1 MQTVKAI
8 VMAGGQGSRLRPLTC
23 DRPKPMVPV
32 LGVPIMGHIVRLLA
46 DAGIREAITTLHLMP
61 EQVMEHFGDGS
72 AWGVRL
78 QHLVEDEP
86 LGTAGSVAR
95 ARALTEGP
103 VVVISGDALTDVDLA
118 PVLDFHRQRGAACTL
133 VLRRV
138 EDPSEYGI
146 VITGED
152 GRVRRF
158 LEKPGRGQV
167 FSDQANTGI
176 YVLQPEALDRV
187 PAGRPFD
194 FSKDLFPLLLREGQ
208 PLFGYLVD
216 AYWSDIGTPEQY
228 RHAHLDALA
237 GRVRLPEAE
246 RGPGRWRRPGV
257 WVGEG
262 ARVAPTARLEPPC
275 HVGAGCEI
283 DDGAEVGPFAVLGPG
298 CWVGR
303 GATIRHS
310 VLWSACR
317 VGPAAELRGVVLAE
331 SVTVGRGARLY
342 EGAVVGRRVRVGEAA
357 VVAPDVRIWPDKV
370 VDAHQYLRRPL
381 VWAGTL
387 SRAVVGPRGVR
398 GQAGTELSP
407 ELAAAVAGAYASSL
421 PPGEWLVV
429 GHAGGAAA
437 RALALAA
444 ASGAASAGAPVRWL
458 DEAAA
463 AEVRA
468 ACRHAGGTP
477 RIAGAIY
484 VHADEPDGGVR
495 LRLWDERGVDA
506 RAATARGIDGAV
518 RRDEWRRVGEEA
530 FGAIAEDEELRRG
543 AREAYLE
550 GLAARV
556 GRVAR
561 RLAAEPPGVSADGTG
576 AAGCRVGVVAD
587 EPSPAS
593 RLLEEALARCGLE
606 AVRVRSV
613 RPLERG
619 PAPVLWVRLDRAG
632 EQVRA
637 WDATGRPVAE
647 AVLHGLAAVGA
658 GEDGAVRLG
667 VDASDLAERLARR
680 EGHSIEWG
688 DGTGPAVDG
697 VELACL
703 AAAAAAAPGG
713 LEALERAWEVPAR
726 LQLTVPV
733 AWERVGQAM
742 RELAQRAGGL
752 AESPGD
758 GVKVRHESGWALV
771 RPDPDRPLLRL
782 QVEAATLD
790 DARDLLARY
799 AAYLRQAVRAPDSR
813 DGPDPGRNG
822 GA

>member
-8 VMAGGQGSRLRPLTC
+8 IMAGGQGSRLRPLTC

-72 AWGVRL
+72 AWGMRL
-78 QHLVEDEP
+78 QHLVEEEP

-118 PVLDFHRQRGAACTL
+118 AVLDFHRQRGAACTL

-146 VITGED
+146 VITGPD
-152 GRVRRF
+152 GRITRF

-176 YVLQPEALDRV
+176 YVLEPEALERV
-187 PAGRPFD
+187 PEGRPFD

-208 PLFGYLVD
+208 PLYGCVVD

-228 RHAHLDALA
+228 RQANLDALA
-237 GRVRLPEAE
+237 GRVRLPESE
-246 RGPGRWRRPGV
+246 RGAGRWQSPGV
-257 WVGEG
+257 WVGDG

-275 HVGAGCEI
+275 YVGPGCEI
-283 DDGAEVGPFAVLGPG
+283 DDGAEVGPFVVLGPG

-303 GATIRHS
+303 GATIRRS
-310 VLWSACR
+310 VLWGACR

-342 EGAVVGRRVRVGEAA
+342 EGAVVGRRARVGEAA
-357 VVAPDVRIWPDKV
+357 VVASDVRIWPDKV

-387 SRAVVGPRGVR
+387 SRTVVGPRGVR
-398 GQAGTELSP
+398 GEAGTELSP

-421 PPGEWLVV
+421 SPEDALVV
-429 GHAGGAAA
+429 GHAGSQAA

-444 ASGAASAGAPVRWL
+444 ASGAASAGVPVRWL
-458 DEAAA
+458 DEVAAP
-463 AEVRA
+463 EVRA
-468 ACRHAGGTP
+468 ACCHAGRTP

-495 LRLWDERGVDA
+495 LRLWDERGMDV
-506 RAATARGIDGAV
+506 RVSTARSIDRAV

-530 FGAIAEDEELRRG
+530 FGAIVPDEELRRG

-550 GLAARV
+550 ALAARLL
-556 GRVAR
+556 RMAR
-561 RLAAEPPGVSADGTG
+561 RLAASPHGASADGVRAT
-576 AAGCRVGVVAD
+576 ACRVGVVA
-587 EPSPAS
+587 EEASPAS
-593 RLLEEALARCGLE
+593 RLLEEALERCGFE
-606 AVRVRSV
+606 VVRARSV
-613 RPLERG
+613 LPPELG
-619 PAPVLWVRLDRAG
+619 PAPVVWVRLDRAG
-632 EQVRA
+632 EQVWA
-637 WDATGRPVAE
+637 WDATGRPVPE
-647 AVLHGLAAVGA
+647 AVLHGLAALGS
-658 GEDGAVRLG
+658 GEGETVRLG
-667 VDASDLAERLARR
+667 ADVSDLAERLARR
-680 EGHSIEWG
+680 EGRTVQWA
-688 DGTGPAVDG
+688 DGTGPAADG

-703 AAAAAAAPGG
+703 TAAAAAAPGG
-713 LEALERAWEVPAR
+713 LEALVQEWEVPAR

-742 RELAQRAGGL
+742 RELTQRAGGL
-752 AESPGD
+752 TESPGD

-799 AAYLRQAVRAPDSR
+799 ASYLHEAVGAPDGR
-813 DGPDPGRNG
+813 DDPDPGRNG